1 LRTTVAI
8 PCYNEAT
15 TIAKVVSD
23 FRKELPE
30 AEILVVDNASSDD
43 SGARAAAAGARVVRE
58 KRRGKGYVM
67 QTILETVDADVCV
80 IVDGDDTYFAED
92 VHQLLLPVTSD
103 QADMVVGDR
112 LKEATSVA
120 LNDLHRFGNRA
131 ILAIINMAFRT
142 DFQDVL
148 SGYRVMN
155 RKFMN
160 AVPLIAGGFETE
172 TELTLQALEKG
183 MVIREMPIR
192 YRARPV
198 GSVSKLSP
206 FADGYRILI
215 TMAVLLRNHRPL
227 YFFSSIAVGLL
238 IADGV
243 YAAALLAGRLPP
255 YGRLVH
261 GGVMGGIALLAS
273 GLVLIGILL
282 NAVSAGFQELTALQR
297 ARVFPVGQLHAA
309 AQRNQHGR
317 RQRGAVEYAASAIA
331 DHDPHH
337 RLRGAPIT
345 IGAPFQPP
353 AVHQTLAV
361 NAHVHRHCRD
371 AGMLAR
377 RAPRVRKIGRNIADE
392 GLRIDEVSP
401 NIVVRGRFGVVLSS
415 G

>member
-43 SGARAAAAGARVVRE
+43 SGARAEKAGARVVRE

-92 VHQLLLPVTSD
+92 VHQLLAPVTSD

-112 LKEATSVA
+112 LKEASSVA
-120 LNDLHRFGNRA
+120 LTDVHRFGNRV

-142 DFQDVL
+142 KFQDVL

-155 RKFMN
+155 RNFMST
-160 AVPLIAGGFETE
+160 VPLITGGFETE

-192 YRARPV
+192 NRARPE

-238 IADGV
+238 VADGV

-261 GGVMGGIALLAS
+261 LAVMGGMALLAS

-282 NAVSAGFQELTALQR
+282 NAVSAGFQELTAL
-297 ARVFPVGQLHAA
+297 H
-309 AQRNQHGR
+309 R
-317 RQRGAVEYAASAIA
+317 R
-331 DHDPHH
+331 
-337 RLRGAPIT
+337 
-345 IGAPFQPP
+345 
-353 AVHQTLAV
+353 
-361 NAHVHRHCRD
+361 
-371 AGMLAR
+371 
-377 RAPRVRKIGRNIADE
+377 PR
-392 GLRIDEVSP
+392 
-401 NIVVRGRFGVVLSS
+401 
-415 G
+415 

>member
-1 LRTTVAI
+1 MRTTVAI

-112 LKEATSVA
+112 LKEASSVA

-155 RKFMN
+155 RKFMK

-183 MVIREMPIR
+183 MVILEMPIR

-238 IADGV
+238 VADGV

-261 GGVMGGIALLAS
+261 GGVMGGIALLAC

-297 ARVFPVGQLHAA
+297 R
-309 AQRNQHGR
+309 
-317 RQRGAVEYAASAIA
+317 
-331 DHDPHH
+331 
-337 RLRGAPIT
+337 
-345 IGAPFQPP
+345 
-353 AVHQTLAV
+353 
-361 NAHVHRHCRD
+361 
-371 AGMLAR
+371 
-377 RAPRVRKIGRNIADE
+377 PR
-392 GLRIDEVSP
+392 
-401 NIVVRGRFGVVLSS
+401 
-415 G
+415 

>member
-1 LRTTVAI
+1 MRTTVAI

-92 VHQLLLPVTSD
+92 LHQLLLPVTSD

-112 LKEATSVA
+112 LKEASSVA

-183 MVIREMPIR
+183 MVILEMPIR

-238 IADGV
+238 VADGV

-261 GGVMGGIALLAS
+261 AGVMGGMALLAS

-297 ARVFPVGQLHAA
+297 R
-309 AQRNQHGR
+309 
-317 RQRGAVEYAASAIA
+317 
-331 DHDPHH
+331 
-337 RLRGAPIT
+337 
-345 IGAPFQPP
+345 
-353 AVHQTLAV
+353 
-361 NAHVHRHCRD
+361 
-371 AGMLAR
+371 
-377 RAPRVRKIGRNIADE
+377 PR
-392 GLRIDEVSP
+392 
-401 NIVVRGRFGVVLSS
+401 
-415 G
+415 

>member
-1 LRTTVAI
+1 MRTTVAI

-238 IADGV
+238 VADGV
-243 YAAALLAGRLPP
+243 YAAALLAHRLPP

-261 GGVMGGIALLAS
+261 LGVMGGVALVAC

-282 NAVSAGFQELTALQR
+282 NAVSAGFQEMTAL
-297 ARVFPVGQLHAA
+297 H
-309 AQRNQHGR
+309 R
-317 RQRGAVEYAASAIA
+317 R
-331 DHDPHH
+331 
-337 RLRGAPIT
+337 
-345 IGAPFQPP
+345 
-353 AVHQTLAV
+353 
-361 NAHVHRHCRD
+361 
-371 AGMLAR
+371 
-377 RAPRVRKIGRNIADE
+377 PR
-392 GLRIDEVSP
+392 
-401 NIVVRGRFGVVLSS
+401 
-415 G
+415 

>member
-1 LRTTVAI
+1 MRTTVAI

-112 LKEATSVA
+112 LKEASSVA

-243 YAAALLAGRLPP
+243 YAAALLAGRLPA

-297 ARVFPVGQLHAA
+297 R
-309 AQRNQHGR
+309 
-317 RQRGAVEYAASAIA
+317 
-331 DHDPHH
+331 
-337 RLRGAPIT
+337 
-345 IGAPFQPP
+345 
-353 AVHQTLAV
+353 
-361 NAHVHRHCRD
+361 
-371 AGMLAR
+371 
-377 RAPRVRKIGRNIADE
+377 PR
-392 GLRIDEVSP
+392 
-401 NIVVRGRFGVVLSS
+401 
-415 G
+415 

>member
-297 ARVFPVGQLHAA
+297 R
-309 AQRNQHGR
+309 
-317 RQRGAVEYAASAIA
+317 
-331 DHDPHH
+331 
-337 RLRGAPIT
+337 
-345 IGAPFQPP
+345 
-353 AVHQTLAV
+353 
-361 NAHVHRHCRD
+361 
-371 AGMLAR
+371 
-377 RAPRVRKIGRNIADE
+377 PR
-392 GLRIDEVSP
+392 
-401 NIVVRGRFGVVLSS
+401 
-415 G
+415 

>member
-238 IADGV
+238 VADGV

-297 ARVFPVGQLHAA
+297 R
-309 AQRNQHGR
+309 
-317 RQRGAVEYAASAIA
+317 
-331 DHDPHH
+331 
-337 RLRGAPIT
+337 
-345 IGAPFQPP
+345 
-353 AVHQTLAV
+353 
-361 NAHVHRHCRD
+361 
-371 AGMLAR
+371 
-377 RAPRVRKIGRNIADE
+377 PR
-392 GLRIDEVSP
+392 
-401 NIVVRGRFGVVLSS
+401 
-415 G
+415 

>member
-1 LRTTVAI
+1 MRTTVAI

-183 MVIREMPIR
+183 MVILEMPIR

-238 IADGV
+238 VADGV

-297 ARVFPVGQLHAA
+297 R
-309 AQRNQHGR
+309 
-317 RQRGAVEYAASAIA
+317 
-331 DHDPHH
+331 
-337 RLRGAPIT
+337 
-345 IGAPFQPP
+345 
-353 AVHQTLAV
+353 
-361 NAHVHRHCRD
+361 
-371 AGMLAR
+371 
-377 RAPRVRKIGRNIADE
+377 PR
-392 GLRIDEVSP
+392 
-401 NIVVRGRFGVVLSS
+401 
-415 G
+415 

>member
-1 LRTTVAI
+1 MTVAI
-8 PCYNEAT
+8 PCYNEAP

-23 FRKELPE
+23 FRAQLPE

-43 SGARAAAAGARVVRE
+43 SAARAEKAGARVVRE

-67 QTILETVDADVCV
+67 QTILETVQADVCV

-92 VHQLLLPVTSD
+92 VHQLLAPVTSD

-112 LKEATSVA
+112 LKEASSAA
-120 LNDLHRFGNRA
+120 LNDVHRFGNRA

-142 DFQDVL
+142 AFQDVL

-155 RKFMN
+155 RNFMN
-160 AVPLIAGGFETE
+160 SVPLITGGFETE

-192 YRARPV
+192 YRARPE

-238 IADGV
+238 
-243 YAAALLAGRLPP
+243 
-255 YGRLVH
+255 
-261 GGVMGGIALLAS
+261 VMGGIALLAS

-282 NAVSAGFQELTALQR
+282 NAVSAGFQEMTAL
-297 ARVFPVGQLHAA
+297 H
-309 AQRNQHGR
+309 R
-317 RQRGAVEYAASAIA
+317 R
-331 DHDPHH
+331 
-337 RLRGAPIT
+337 
-345 IGAPFQPP
+345 
-353 AVHQTLAV
+353 
-361 NAHVHRHCRD
+361 
-371 AGMLAR
+371 
-377 RAPRVRKIGRNIADE
+377 PR
-392 GLRIDEVSP
+392 
-401 NIVVRGRFGVVLSS
+401 
-415 G
+415 